1 MNAENKSSSN
11 TLDPVLFWGCF
22 IALVTCAFG
31 FIVRTQVIGDW
42 QTELNL
48 SNTQVGELNGVG
60 FWPFA
65 FSIIIFS
72 LFIDIPRTRISAA
85 FAFMCWDFLA
95 PRTRLLHFGD
105 LYPEIIR
112 IGRLM

>member
-72 LFIDIPRTRISAA
+72 LFIDKVGYKPVAI
-85 FAFMCWDFLA
+85 
-95 PRTRLLHFGD
+95 FGFICHA
-105 LYPEIIR
+105 LSTVIMIIAQSYEMVYL
-112 IGRLM
+112 GVV